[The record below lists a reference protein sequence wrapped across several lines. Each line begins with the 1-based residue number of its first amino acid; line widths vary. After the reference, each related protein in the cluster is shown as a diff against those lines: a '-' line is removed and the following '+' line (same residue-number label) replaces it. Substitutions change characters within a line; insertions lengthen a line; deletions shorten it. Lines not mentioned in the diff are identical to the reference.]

1 MMIRETK
8 KRMLATGHR
17 IEDGL
22 GFWHTQVAVDDG
34 LTGNSW
40 GRTTNN
46 AAWAQDQL
54 HSFFCIGEG
63 WLNVVKTCTREQV
76 LEAKRVHK
84 S

>member
-8 KRMLATGHR
+8 TYVCCWAS
-17 IEDGL
+17 DQ
-22 GFWHTQVAVDDG
+22 GFWIVKVTVDDG
-34 LTGNSW
+34 LMGNSW